1 MELDLQRNE
10 ECKVAIV
17 SVDDA
22 KEALECKHVVYDVFS
37 LVHSQIQTFGRLRH
51 LSLFSR
57 MGAGRE
63 VSISLDGVRDK
74 NLMQLKK
81 LNLAL
86 FPVRYNDKYY
96 TDALASGEFTKLAY
110 YSDICVGAIACR
122 LEKKEG
128 GGQVRVYIMTLGVLA
143 PYRGLGIG
151 TRLLNHVLDLCSKQ
165 NISEVY
171 LHVQT
176 NNEDAINF
184 YKKFGF
190 EITETI
196 QNYYT
201 NITPPDC
208 YVLTRYTV
216 LSTTKK

>member
-1 MELDLQRNE
+1 MFKN
-10 ECKVAIV
+10 V
-17 SVDDA
+17 SRLFSTATPLHLCFSGGAVPSDS
-22 KEALECKHVVYDVFS
+22 EATLSPF
-37 LVHSQIQTFGRLRH
+37 SQIQT
-51 LSLFSR
+51 LFR

-81 LNLAL
+81 LNIAL
-86 FPVRYNDKYY
+86 FPVRYNEKYY
-96 TDALASGEFTKLAY
+96 ADALASGEFTKLAY

-122 LEKKEG
+122 LEKKEN
-128 GGQVRVYIMTLGVLA
+128 GGQIRVYIMTLGVLA

-151 TRLLNHVLDLCSKQ
+151 TKLLNHVLDLCSKQ

-208 YVLTRYTV
+208 YVLTRHTV
-216 LSTTKK
+216 QSPTKK